1 MGKNAHPVLYVVLT
15 IIAEFMIIMDA
26 GAFGYWIGREI
37 APFEQLLFWVF
48 LMVAAVCRY
57 IAEKIK

>member
-1 MGKNAHPVLYVVLT
+1 MEKDRHLVWYVVLT
-15 IIAEFMIIMDA
+15 IVAEFLIIMDA

-48 LMVAAVCRY
+48 LLAAAVCRY
-57 IAEKIK
+57 ISEKVK